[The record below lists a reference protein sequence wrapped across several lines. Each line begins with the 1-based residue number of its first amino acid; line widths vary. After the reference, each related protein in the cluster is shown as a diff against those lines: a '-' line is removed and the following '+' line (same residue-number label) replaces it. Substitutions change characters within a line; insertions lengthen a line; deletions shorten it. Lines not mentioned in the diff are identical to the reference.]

1 MRRIAISLVAVAFLA
16 TASSFALA
24 AQRTFVSGAGSDSN
38 ACSLVAP
45 CRSLAAALVNTAVN
59 GEIIIQD
66 SAGYG
71 PVTIAQ
77 SVSIVAPPGVYG
89 GISIAS
95 GTGITINGAGIDVT
109 LKGLTINGQGGATG
123 IDFQGASL
131 NSKVRIEGAEIANL
145 TGNGIT
151 VSAGSSEVL
160 VIDSIIRDTGGDG
173 IEAMGSS
180 TITVDRSRF
189 DRNANGIYVHDG
201 PVVFVSNSVI
211 ANSASSGMR
220 MFVALPGSSVS
231 ASIESCSLIGAG
243 NEVVYLDTQGAS
255 STIGV
260 TVSRSTLVGNQNGV
274 GVNASAGGSVA
285 TAVLKDN
292 VISKN
297 SNKGV
302 YVQFAGATAILSG
315 NTVTGNVTGLQ
326 SLSSGVLTSFGNN
339 SVTGN
344 GTNTS
349 PPPSVV
355 PST

>member
-1 MRRIAISLVAVAFLA
+1 MRRIAPSLIVALVLA
-16 TASSFALA
+16 TAPSLSLA
-24 AQRTFVSGAGSDSN
+24 AQRTFVSGVGSDSN

-45 CRSLAAALVNTAVN
+45 CRSLAAALVKTAVD

-89 GISIAS
+89 GISILS
-95 GTGITINGAGIDVT
+95 GTGITINGSGINVT
-109 LKGLTINGQGGATG
+109 LKGLTINGQGGVTG

-131 NSKVRIEGAEIANL
+131 NSKVRIESVEIANL

-151 VSAGSSEVL
+151 VSAGNSEVL

-173 IEAMGSS
+173 IEAMGAS

-189 DRNANGIYVHDG
+189 DRNTNGIYAHDG

-211 ANSASSGMR
+211 ANSASSGVR
-220 MFVALPGSSVS
+220 LFVTLPVFSVS
-231 ASIESCSLIGAG
+231 ASIESCSLTGAG
-243 NEVVYLDTQGAS
+243 NEVVYLDSQGS
-255 STIGV
+255 NSTIDV

-302 YVQFAGATAILSG
+302 YAQFAGATAVLSG
-315 NTVTGNVTGLQ
+315 NTVTGNLTGLQ
-326 SLSSGVLTSFGNN
+326 SLSGGVLKSFGNN
-339 SVTGN
+339 GVVNNTTN
-344 GTNTS
+344 GTASLTPVASN
-349 PPPSVV
+349 
-355 PST
+355 

>member
-1 MRRIAISLVAVAFLA
+1 MRCIVRSLVIVSLLA
-16 TASSFALA
+16 TPASLAFA
-24 AQRTFVSGAGSDSN
+24 AQRTFVSGIGSDSN

-45 CRSLAAALVNTAVN
+45 CRSIAAALLKTAPD
-59 GEIIIQD
+59 GEIILQD

-89 GISIAS
+89 GISIAAGAGITIT
-95 GTGITINGAGIDVT
+95 GTGINVT
-109 LKGLTINGQGGATG
+109 LKGLTINGQGGTTG

-131 NSKVRIEGAEIANL
+131 NSKLRIESVEIANL

-160 VIDSIIRDTGGDG
+160 VIDSIIRDTGGVG

-189 DRNANGIYVHDG
+189 DRNVGGIFVHDG
-201 PVVFVSNSVI
+201 PVLFLSNSVI
-211 ANSASSGMR
+211 ANSTVSGIR
-220 MFVALPGSSVS
+220 VVTPPGFSTT
-231 ASIESCSLIGAG
+231 ASIESCSLTGAG
-243 NEVVYLDTQGAS
+243 FDAVYLDAQGSS
-255 STIGV
+255 STIDV

-274 GVNASAGGSVA
+274 GINASAGGGVA

-297 SNKGV
+297 SNTGV
-302 YVQFAGATAILSG
+302 YAQFAGATAILSG
-315 NTVTGNVTGLQ
+315 NTITGNLTGVL
-326 SLSSGVLTSFGNN
+326 SLSAGVLKSFGNN
-339 SVTGN
+339 SVVNNTTN
-344 GTNTS
+344 GTGSLT
-349 PPPSVV
+349 PV
-355 PST
+355 PSS

>member
-24 AQRTFVSGAGSDSN
+24 AQRTFVSGVGSDSN
-38 ACSLVAP
+38 ACSLLAP
-45 CRSLAAALVNTAVN
+45 CRSLTAALVNTAVN

-95 GTGITINGAGIDVT
+95 GTGITINGAGINVT

-123 IDFQGASL
+123 IDFQAGARL
-131 NSKVRIEGAEIANL
+131 RVENVEIANL

-151 VSAGSSEVL
+151 ATASSSETL
-160 VIDSIIRDTGGDG
+160 VIDTIVRDTGGEG
-173 IEAMGSS
+173 IETYGG
-180 TITVDRSRF
+180 TIVTVDRSRF
-189 DRNANGIYVHDG
+189 DRNANGIRARDESTVYVA
-201 PVVFVSNSVI
+201 NSI
-211 ANSASSGMR
+211 FANSASSGVR
-220 MFVALPGSSVS
+220 LETLIANFSVH
-231 ASIESCSLIGAG
+231 ASIDNCSLTGAG
-243 NEVVYLDTQGAS
+243 NEVVYLDTQGANS
-255 STIGV
+255 KIDV

-274 GVNASAGGSVA
+274 GVNASAGGSAA

-344 GTNTS
+344 GNNTS
-349 PPPSVV
+349 PPPSIV
-355 PST
+355 PGI